1 MFDMCWNLLIIIF
14 KLEKK
19 KLFPWVRLTLR
30 ELIATGTCAL
40 EFLKKKGE
48 AHTHFYLKSDE
59 LLAGSYP
66 TKSGQGGVRE
76 SRFLTDTVDF

>member
-1 MFDMCWNLLIIIF
+1 MGKTDPEGVDCYWHLRTGISQ
-14 KLEKK
+14 EK
-19 KLFPWVRLTLR
+19 RRST
-30 ELIATGTCAL
+30 
-40 EFLKKKGE
+40 
-48 AHTHFYLKSDE
+48 HTHFYLKSDE